1 MKKTALLSACLA
13 LALGAPFA
21 AHAGK
26 PGMNGTKSGRILLLH
41 YKWRHDSLSL
51 VDKEWVPAA
60 VKPKRGRAR
69 GNPHT
74 DPAGTEPPRT
84 PFSYELV
91 SAGGDPISVG
101 YLRDP
106 GLQTVEVQE
115 KGEHQ
120 IQPHERMV
128 DSADV
133 FLRISEPE
141 AKTIRFYRHARP
153 GSTGLNPDAEGAAAK
168 GAASGGSAK
177 RAGPEPASAK
187 TLLAEFPL
195 D

>member
-1 MKKTALLSACLA
+1 MKKTAFLSAWACIA
-13 LALGAPFA
+13 IALGALNP
-21 AHAGK
+21 AHAAKTEKSGA
-26 PGMNGTKSGRILLLH
+26 KSGRILLLH
-41 YKWRHDSLSL
+41 YQWRHDSLSL
-51 VDKEWVPAA
+51 VDKQWVPAA
-60 VKPKRGRAR
+60 VKPKRGRAS
-69 GNPHT
+69 GNPQGNQ
-74 DPAGTEPPRT
+74 PGTEMPRS
-84 PFSYELV
+84 PFSYELL
-91 SAGGDPISVG
+91 SAGGESISTG

-120 IQPHERMV
+120 IKTHERKV

-141 AKTIRFYRHARP
+141 AKTIRFYRHA
-153 GSTGLNPDAEGAAAK
+153 
-168 GAASGGSAK
+168 ASRGSAK
-177 RAGPEPASAK
+177 RAGPEPIPAK